1 MKYAPIGVVGLM
13 DNVFVEVA
21 QSKSPEGFD
30 YSQLFSG
37 KPSQA
42 DDNITGKTFSADTLR
57 PINDDSSGEKG
68 DLSERASKDVKE
80 GTQPYERD
88 AALKELFENVPKTLT
103 STANVAQLL
112 KESGEK
118 VVSTSM
124 AKELKAN
131 MDKLAEG
138 DNWDKHEFKGDE
150 GKEALFKILESED
163 QGSVVLARR
172 LASPDETGIRWKS
185 DGNKKYKSHFV
196 IDGPDQSVFH
206 TINRPDI
213 GADAGKFKA
222 ESMQK
227 AIGFYDEF
235 ILYRPKK

>member
-1 MKYAPIGVVGLM
+1 M
-13 DNVFVEVA
+13 DNGFLEVA

-30 YSQLFSG
+30 YSQLWSG
-37 KPSQA
+37 KLYQS
-42 DDNITGKTFSADTLR
+42 DDGDRGKIVSADTLK
-57 PINDDSSGEKG
+57 PVNDDSATEKSG
-68 DLSERASKDVKE
+68 LSALAGKDAKE
-80 GTQPYERD
+80 GNQPYERD
-88 AALKELFENVPKTLT
+88 AELKAKFENIPKTLT

-112 KESGEK
+112 KESGEN

-138 DNWDKHEFKGDE
+138 DKWDKHEFKGEE
-150 GKEALFKILESED
+150 GKEALFKILQSED

-206 TINRPDI
+206 TINRPDV

-222 ESMQK
+222 ESIER